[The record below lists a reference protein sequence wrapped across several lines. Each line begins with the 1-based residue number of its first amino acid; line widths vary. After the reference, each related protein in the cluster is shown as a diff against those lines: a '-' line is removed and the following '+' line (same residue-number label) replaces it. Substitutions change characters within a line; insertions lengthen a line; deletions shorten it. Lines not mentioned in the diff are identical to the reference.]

1 MNISIKKQQI
11 NTNLIIE
18 ADFDGLV
25 ETYFGEICETLAKR
39 ARVILELTCLQKRD
53 GVQYDKLIE
62 LIRQSASVD
71 EARGMLASYYQIS
84 EEAAN
89 YILSIQI
96 SELDNRLDLEELEKQ
111 IDKYRTGVRSLLLTL
126 PWKTKSRNR

>member
-1 MNISIKKQQI
+1 MNISIEKEQT

-18 ADFDGLV
+18 ADFDSLI
-25 ETYFGEICETLAKR
+25 EAYFGEICEALSKR
-39 ARVILELTCLQKRD
+39 VRIILEIISLQK
-53 GVQYDKLIE
+53 GEGAQYDKLIE

-71 EARGMLASYYQIS
+71 EARGILASYYQIS

-96 SELDNRLDLEELEKQ
+96 SELNNRLDLEELEKQ
-111 IDKYRTGVRSLLLTL
+111 IDKYRTGVRSLLLTF